1 MNKPRPEFPFTAIVG
16 QEPLKT
22 ALVLNAIN
30 PRIGGVV
37 ISGPRGSA
45 KSTLARG
52 LADVLPL
59 TERKNLPFVNLPLS
73 TTEDR
78 LVGSLDLQQV
88 LAEQETA
95 FRPGL
100 FAAADGGVL
109 YVDEVNLLPD
119 NLVDLLLDTAA
130 RGINVV
136 ERDGIS
142 HSHSARF
149 MLIGTMNPDE
159 GDLRPQLLDRFGLC
173 VELPHTIPREQR
185 VAVVQQCEA
194 FERDPDGFCAD
205 FAPQQ
210 EALAERIRTAQSR
223 LPHVVTDPWVYQY
236 IAEACEAAQVE
247 GVRADVGWHRAAQA
261 HAAWRGSDTIARE
274 DLDVVAEWV
283 LVHRRKAA
291 AEPPDFPPPSSAPSS
306 PPPAQGSS
314 GSSRSESQKPDAR
327 SGQGSSGSDSTTESE
342 SEQGQWGAMPPM
354 AEQTLPLD
362 HDIHN
367 RFPPLQPALAQ
378 RMQSSVSEASSKRKG
393 RQSGQGSRLAGN
405 EKPDWFAT
413 LVANRGRW
421 PLTSIRFQKERAGQP
436 TVHLV
441 LLDTSGSTLGGRLF
455 GQAKGLVQALATLAY
470 GKRDQMAVMGF
481 GNDRVTPLL
490 QRCRAPKTLL
500 SRLDALSGG
509 GGTPLRE
516 ALAQASRLIRQWQNR
531 EQGLRVQTYLIT
543 DGRTR
548 QSLAGIPPIAD
559 CVVVDVERGPVKR
572 GRARRIAQQLGA
584 VYLPGSTMGVEA

>member
-1 MNKPRPEFPFTAIVG
+1 MSEQQPEFPFTAIVG

-52 LADVLPL
+52 LAAVIPAG
-59 TERKNLPFVNLPLS
+59 EEKAVPFVNLPLS

-88 LAEQETA
+88 LTHKETA

-130 RGINVV
+130 RGVNVV

-149 MLIGTMNPDE
+149 RLIGTMNPDE

-173 VELPHTIPREQR
+173 VELAPTIPREQR
-185 VAVVQQCEA
+185 VAVIQQCEA
-194 FERDPDGFCAD
+194 FERDPVGYCASV
-205 FAPQQ
+205 APQQ
-210 EALAERIRTAQSR
+210 EALTERIRTAQSL
-223 LPHVVTDPWVYQY
+223 LPNVVADPWVYQY

-247 GVRADVGWHRAAQA
+247 GLRADVSWHRAAQA
-261 HAAWRGSDTIARE
+261 HAAWRGGDRIERE
-274 DLDVVAEWV
+274 DLEAVAEWV
-283 LVHRRKAA
+283 LAHRRKRSV
-291 AEPPDFPPPSSAPSS
+291 EPPDFPPPPPQGPSGAPRAGSSELAGSQALNGRNEQATNASEGSSA
-306 PPPAQGSS
+306 
-314 GSSRSESQKPDAR
+314 
-327 SGQGSSGSDSTTESE
+327 
-342 SEQGQWGAMPPM
+342 QGQWGAMPPM
-354 AEQTLPLD
+354 AEETRPLD
-362 HDIHN
+362 HDVHGLDGN
-367 RFPPLQPALAQ
+367 ASPLKRTLSR
-378 RMQSSVSEASSKRKG
+378 RMQSAVSDAGNKRKG
-393 RQSGQGSRLAGN
+393 FQAGRRSHLAGS
-405 EKPDWFAT
+405 EKPNWFAT
-413 LVANRGRW
+413 LVANRGLW
-421 PLTSIRFQKERAGQP
+421 PLTTLRFQKKRAGQP
-436 TVHLV
+436 TVHFV
-441 LLDTSGSTLGGRLF
+441 LLDTSGSTLGGRLL

-470 GKRDQMAVMGF
+470 GKRDQMAVLGF

-490 QRCRAPKTLL
+490 QRCRAPKSLI

-516 ALAQASRLIRQWQNR
+516 ALTRASRLIHQWQNR
-531 EQGLRVQTYLIT
+531 ERGLRVKTYLIT

-548 QSLAGIPPIAD
+548 QSLTGLPPLGD
-559 CVVVDVERGPVKR
+559 CVVVDVEKGPIKR
-572 GRARRIAQQLGA
+572 GRAQQIAQQLGA
-584 VYLPGSTMGVEA
+584 DYLTGAAMGVKA